1 VKLADWIESEPA
13 AVGFDRERLERV
25 AALARSRGGAS
36 WLVVLRDGEVVLDRR
51 NNCAPDALFYSFSVS
66 KPFVALAIHLL
77 AQREALSLDDPV
89 AKHWPEY
96 AANGKENIT
105 LRHVLTHRSGVP
117 FSSGTIVGD
126 ALAATNWDRSVE
138 LARTARPRWRAG
150 EFVGYQV
157 LSFGFILGEVVRRV
171 SGLRVEDFLTTE
183 FFTPLRLRG
192 IRLGLSEDR
201 RPRSVPLISR
211 GLVQLGSRV
220 TFNRATVRSAI
231 IPAAGISAG
240 AHDMARFYKA
250 MLRGGKRR
258 DVRVLRRA
266 SVLEARRVSS
276 DGEYDRTL
284 HSHPRWAHGFQLGG
298 PSSAPRPMGSTASAL
313 AFGHN
318 GSSTCNTW
326 ADPTRGL
333 VFVYLTNI
341 VGPRAQ
347 TLRHMSDVS
356 DALLGAEIR
365 TATVLHG

>member
-1 VKLADWIESEPA
+1 MASADWVESDPS
-13 AVGFDRERLERV
+13 AVGFDRSKLEGV
-25 AALARSRGGAS
+25 ASMAAARGGSS
-36 WLVVLRDGEVVLDRR
+36 WLTVLRDGEIVLDRR
-51 NNCAPDALFYSFSVS
+51 TNCDPDALFYCFSVS
-66 KPFVALAIHLL
+66 KPFVALAVHLL
-77 AQREALSLDDPV
+77 AQRGLLSLDDPV

-96 AANGKENIT
+96 AMNGKETIT

-117 FSSGTIVGD
+117 FSTGSILGD
-126 ALAATNWDRSVE
+126 AIAAIDWDRSVE

-150 EFVGYQV
+150 EFVGYEV

-171 SGLRVEDFLTTE
+171 SGLPIDEFLKTE
-183 FFTPLRLRG
+183 FFKPLRLPG
-192 IRLGLSEDR
+192 IRLGLSDAR
-201 RPRSVPLISR
+201 RSRAVRLVSR
-211 GLVQLGSRV
+211 GDVQIGTRM
-220 TFNRATVRSAI
+220 TFNRELIRAAV

-250 MLRGGKRR
+250 MLKGGKRR

-266 SVLEARRVSS
+266 TVLEARAVSS

-284 HSHPRWAHGFQLGG
+284 RSHPRWAHGFQLGG
-298 PSSAPRPMGSTASAL
+298 PSNAPRPMGSTASEL

-341 VGPRAQ
+341 VAPRMSA
-347 TLRHMSDVS
+347 LRHMSDVS
-356 DALLGAEIR
+356 DALLAAEQRGPTI
-365 TATVLHG
+365 L

>member
-1 VKLADWIESEPA
+1 VKLADWAESEPA
-13 AVGFDRERLERV
+13 DVGFDREGLERV
-25 AALARSRGGAS
+25 ARLAHARGGSS

-51 NNCAPDALFYSFSVS
+51 TNCAPDALFYSFSVS

-77 AQREALSLDDPV
+77 AQREQLSLDDPV
-89 AKHWPEY
+89 AKHWPGYE
-96 AANGKENIT
+96 ANGKDAIT

-117 FSSGTIVGD
+117 YSSGSIIRD
-126 ALAATNWDRSVE
+126 ALAAIDWDRSVE
-138 LARTARPRWRAG
+138 LARTAKPRWRAG
-150 EFVGYQV
+150 ECVGYQV

-171 SGLRVEDFLTTE
+171 SGLPVEQFLASE
-183 FFTPLRLRG
+183 FFTPLRLPG

-201 RPRSVPLISR
+201 RSRAVPLISR
-211 GLVQLGSRV
+211 GAIQLGSRM
-220 TFNRATVRSAI
+220 TFNRPAVRSAI

-258 DVRVLRRA
+258 DVRVLRKA
-266 SVLEARRVSS
+266 TVLEARRVSS
-276 DGEYDRTL
+276 EGEYDRTL
-284 HSHPRWAHGFQLGG
+284 RSHPRWAHGFQLGG
-298 PSSAPRPMGSTASAL
+298 PSSAPRPMGSTASEL

-341 VGPRAQ
+341 VGPRRESLQ
-347 TLRHMSDVS
+347 HMSDVS
-356 DALLGAEIR
+356 DALLAAEKKP
-365 TATVLHG
+365 AYSVVG